1 MPLLSNSP
9 RRRPPGARAREF
21 CTSVRPMFE
30 SLEHRMLLSGSA
42 SPAVDATAAATTG
55 PRIVAVHVIGPPT
68 DATGVV
74 VTFDEA
80 MDPATAQDKASYVLV
95 KHINTDSKDNGG
107 GFFDIP
113 FTDTTTPAKS
123 DLVRIHFSSA
133 VYDDATHS
141 VTLTPKHT
149 FEIRRRFR
157 ILRVAGKGDHTITDA
172 AGMALDGNYDG
183 VPGGNAAL
191 KYKSHRGQYVN
202 IKDVDGDRLKLH
214 LSGPGQILLTQRR
227 RNPDPNGPL
236 VFLIGTNANH
246 STLSGQVKISKKG
259 GDGIVPL
266 AELTG
271 ISAAQVNIL
280 NDPSIP
286 IGMTQP

>member
-1 MPLLSNSP
+1 MPLFNSP
-9 RRRPPGARAREF
+9 RSRPPGARARE
-21 CTSVRPMFE
+21 SRNSARPMFE
-30 SLEHRMLLSGSA
+30 PLEHRTLLSASA
-42 SPAVDATAAATTG
+42 SPAVDATAAGTG
-55 PRIVAVHVIGPPT
+55 GPQIVGVHVIGPPT

-74 VTFDEA
+74 VTFNES
-80 MDPATAQDKASYVLV
+80 MDPATVQDKASYVLV
-95 KHINTDSKDNGG
+95 KHINKDSSSDSG

-113 FTDTTTPAKS
+113 FTDNSTPAS
-123 DLVRIHFSSA
+123 SQLVRIHFSSA

-157 ILRVAGKGDHTITDA
+157 ILRVAGRGDHAITDA

-191 KYKSHRGQYVN
+191 KYKSHRGRNVTIQ
-202 IKDVDGDRLKLH
+202 DADGDHLKLH
-214 LSGPGQILLTQRR
+214 LSGPGTILLTQRR
-227 RNPDPNGPL
+227 RTPDPNGPL
-236 VFLIGTNANH
+236 VFLIGTNANR

>member
-1 MPLLSNSP
+1 MPLFYSP
-9 RRRPPGARAREF
+9 RSRPPGARARESR
-21 CTSVRPMFE
+21 TSVVCPIFE
-30 SLEHRMLLSGSA
+30 PLEHRTLLSASA
-42 SPAVDATAAATTG
+42 SPAVDATAGATDG
-55 PRIVAVHVIGPPT
+55 PQIVAVHVVGPPT

-74 VTFDEA
+74 VTFNEA
-80 MDPATAQDKASYVLV
+80 MDPATVQDKASYVLV
-95 KHINTDSKDNGG
+95 KHINTNSSSDSG

-113 FTDTTTPAKS
+113 FTDNSTPAKS
-123 DLVRIHFSSA
+123 DLVKIHFSSA

-157 ILRVAGKGDHTITDA
+157 VLRVAGKGDHAITDA

-227 RNPDPNGPL
+227 GDPDPNGPL
-236 VFLIGTNANH
+236 VFLIGTNASR
-246 STLSGQVKISKKG
+246 STLSGQVMINKKR

-271 ISAAQVNIL
+271 ISSAQVTIL

>member
-1 MPLLSNSP
+1 MPLFNSP
-9 RRRPPGARAREF
+9 RRRPPGARARE
-21 CTSVRPMFE
+21 SRNSARPMFE
-30 SLEHRMLLSGSA
+30 PLEHRTLLSASA
-42 SPAVDATAAATTG
+42 SPAVDATAAGTSG
-55 PRIVAVHVIGPPT
+55 PQIVAVHVIGPPS

-74 VTFDEA
+74 VTFNEA

-95 KHINTDSKDNGG
+95 KHINKDSQDNGG

-113 FTDTTTPAKS
+113 FTDNTTPAS
-123 DLVRIHFSSA
+123 SELVKIHFSSA

-157 ILRVAGKGDHTITDA
+157 ILRVAGKGDHAITDT

-183 VPGGNAAL
+183 LPGGNAAL
-191 KYKSHRGQYVN
+191 KYKSHRGHFVN
-202 IKDVDGDRLKLH
+202 IKDVDGDHLKLQ

-227 RNPDPNGPL
+227 RHPDPAGAL
-236 VFLIGTNANH
+236 VFLLGTNANQ
-246 STLSGQVKISKKG
+246 STLTGKVKISKKG

-271 ISAAQVNIL
+271 VSAAQVNIL